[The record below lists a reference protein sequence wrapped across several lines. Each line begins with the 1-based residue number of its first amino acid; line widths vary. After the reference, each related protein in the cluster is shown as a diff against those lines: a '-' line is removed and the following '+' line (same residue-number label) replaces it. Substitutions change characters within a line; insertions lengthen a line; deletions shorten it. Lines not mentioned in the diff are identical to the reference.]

1 MTRLASQSAALIA
14 ALLVT
19 VVSLNS
25 VVTVPAAN
33 AAVIATPLLA

>member
-1 MTRLASQSAALIA
+1 MSRFYSQSAALIA

-25 VVTVPAAN
+25 IVTVPAAN
-33 AAVIATPLLA
+33 AVVIASPLLA